1 MTLNKIHELLIQPGS
16 KVKIYCK
23 DGLSST
29 TVLAID
35 HIFNFGGKVKFINC
49 GAANIYAELL
59 QAEGSMHQSF
69 SDKMQEHNK
78 ELIAG

>member
-1 MTLNKIHELLIQPGS
+1 MSLKIHELLIQPGS
-16 KVKIYCK
+16 RVKIYCK

-35 HIFNFGGKVKFINC
+35 HIFNFGGNVKFVNC

-59 QAEGSMHQSF
+59 LAEASMQQSF
-69 SDKMQEHNK
+69 ADKMREHNN
-78 ELIAG
+78 